1 MRLLRVSLLAGIY
14 QSLIRPH
21 RNGLLASLVILWI
34 PANIS
39 QQAFS
44 LIYIG
49 AHANIRVI
57 HISCMN
63 GGSNVRLLVV
73 GCQHDLFHRTPKLVG
88 RTIIAA
94 GQFTNS
100 SIDVRLPPQEGG
112 PVVEDVEV
120 VCVVPLL
127 LDYLQLN
134 ILVIQSLIKR
144 FRAVLR
150 ESEAR
155 SEERRGGKEGR

>member
-39 QQAFS
+39 QQVFS

-49 AHANIRVI
+49 AHANIRVV
-57 HISCMN
+57 HMSCIN
-63 GGSNVRLLVV
+63 RGSDGGLLV
-73 GCQHDLFHRTPKLVG
+73 GCCQLDLFPPRPDLVG

-100 SIDVRLPPQEGG
+100 SIDVRL
-112 PVVEDVEV
+112 
-120 VCVVPLL
+120 
-127 LDYLQLN
+127 
-134 ILVIQSLIKR
+134 
-144 FRAVLR
+144 
-150 ESEAR
+150 
-155 SEERRGGKEGR
+155 